1 MPSASSTPARLRG
14 LCGLHGPRAGR
25 PERKGWEGG
34 GPATLTW
41 RAAPHGTSGCVPPS
55 AWRQTGQEPGQ
66 NVTAPLKVTRHPPR
80 AAPLPPCASRHFRRT
95 EGRGLFWPRP
105 HPSRLRR
112 GSDWD
117 KWRQFFTQNTAYF
130 GVLLSVLNLS
140 RALEKREPL
149 NKGNGKDKSH
159 SIGVQLKRSPAADP
173 FPCSQCSTD
182 LAWDFHCFYYLTC
195 RQ

>member
-1 MPSASSTPARLRG
+1 M
-14 LCGLHGPRAGR
+14 
-25 PERKGWEGG
+25 
-34 GPATLTW
+34 
-41 RAAPHGTSGCVPPS
+41 AAPVLLRVSVPRWERVARS
-55 AWRQTGQEPGQ
+55 A
-66 NVTAPLKVTRHPPR
+66 VC
-80 AAPLPPCASRHFRRT
+80 AA
-95 EGRGLFWPRP
+95 GI
-105 HPSRLRR
+105 
-112 GSDWD
+112 
-117 KWRQFFTQNTAYF
+117 TQNTACF

-182 LAWDFHCFYYLTC
+182 LAWDFHRFYYLTC